1 MTRKKSATCCSLGP
15 RAHAQE
21 RDSVT
26 CPASPDGLWNT
37 HGGKL
42 MLSKTQWIGYMQG
55 EVVDIDGAAEW
66 KIFTWPIFKL

>member
-1 MTRKKSATCCSLGP
+1 MTRKRPATCSLGP

-21 RDSVT
+21 MDSVT

-42 MLSKTQWIGYMQG
+42 MLSKTQWIGYMHG
-55 EVVDIDGAAEW
+55 EVVDIDEAAMR